1 MTRDSGPIA
10 AAIVGRLRAR
20 APGATC
26 CPSEI
31 ARALAPD
38 DWRSWMEPVR
48 AAARALAD
56 AGLVEITQRGRVVD
70 GHTARGPIRLRLA
83 RRGDGRP
90 R

>member
-1 MTRDSGPIA
+1 MTRDSDRIA
-10 AAIVGRLRAR
+10 AAIVERLRGR

-31 ARALAPD
+31 ARVLAPD

-56 AGLVEITQRGRVVD
+56 AGLLEITQRGRVID
-70 GHTARGPIRLRLA
+70 GHAARGPIRLRLA
-83 RRGDGRP
+83 RPVD
-90 R
+90 